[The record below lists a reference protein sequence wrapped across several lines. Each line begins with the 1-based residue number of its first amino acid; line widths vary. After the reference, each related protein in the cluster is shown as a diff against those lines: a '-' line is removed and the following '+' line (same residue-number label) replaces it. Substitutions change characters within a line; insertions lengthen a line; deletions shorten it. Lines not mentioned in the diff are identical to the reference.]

1 VERAVTV
8 AGIAF
13 APLTHAEAI
22 AQIDRFV
29 QEGRPRQVVT
39 ANLDFAR
46 LARRDPDFRAA
57 IAAADLVVADG
68 MPIVWLSRLRGTP
81 LPERVSGI
89 DLMDGCAELA
99 ARRGYGIFLL
109 GAGPGIAARAA
120 TALQRRYPGLRI
132 AGTLTP
138 PMGVF
143 SPETDAALVKAVR
156 AAAPEMLFVALGAP
170 RQELW
175 LRAHLAELGVPVC
188 VGVGCAF
195 DVLSGRRSR
204 APRWMR
210 RSGLEW
216 TFRLAQEP
224 RRLWRRYLLGDL
236 PLFARMLGEQ
246 LFTTHDMPESGA
258 G

>member
-1 VERAVTV
+1 MERAIPV

-13 APLTHAEAI
+13 APLTRAEALERI
-22 AQIDRFV
+22 ERYV
-29 QEGRPRQVVT
+29 QEGRPRQIVT

-46 LARRDPDFRAA
+46 LFRRDPDFRAA

-68 MPIVWLSRLRGTP
+68 MPIVWLARLRGTP
-81 LPERVSGI
+81 LPERISGI
-89 DLMDGCAELA
+89 DLMDGCAALA
-99 ARRGYGIFLL
+99 ARKGYGIFLL
-109 GAGPGIAARAA
+109 GAGPGIAPRAA
-120 TALQRRYPGLRI
+120 AALQRRYPGLRV
-132 AGTLTP
+132 AGALTP
-138 PMGVF
+138 PLGAF
-143 SPETDAALVKAVR
+143 SPEIDAALVETVR

-188 VGVGCAF
+188 IGVGCAF

-204 APRWMR
+204 APRWMQ

-216 TFRLAQEP
+216 AFRLAQEP

-236 PLFARMLGEQ
+236 PLFARVLSEQ
-246 LFTTHDMPESGA
+246 LFTTHDIPESGT